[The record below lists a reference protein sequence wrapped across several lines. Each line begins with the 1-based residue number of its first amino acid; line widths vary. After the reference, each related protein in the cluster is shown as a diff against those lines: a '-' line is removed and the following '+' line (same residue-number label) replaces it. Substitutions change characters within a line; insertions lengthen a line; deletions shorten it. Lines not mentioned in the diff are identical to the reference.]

1 MTGIIEAIKGR
12 TSANNFDATHQMTHD
27 EIKEL
32 VALANETPTS
42 FNMQNF
48 GLIAVVSPQ
57 KKAELKA
64 AAFGQPKVADAA
76 VTFVVVGKMKGNETL
91 PALIKPMLDAGA
103 IDQAAFDGWIA
114 KCNGM
119 YAGKPQAQRE
129 EAIRSGGLVAMTLM
143 YAAHAKGL
151 VSGAMIGF
159 MPDAVSKVV
168 GLTDDEFPVMLIA
181 IGRPA
186 AGNWPRKVRRAIDE
200 VVKFA

>member
-64 AAFGQPKVADAA
+64 AAFGQPKVGDAA